1 MTKYK
6 DEGSINTNF
15 FIEEKNEYGNEKK
28 IEEDIFNIDYELK
41 EGLPIY
47 IETQDEL
54 LKNMF
59 NILNGYYVSIY
70 RDEERIYIINENGK
84 IYSINLDNIDKED
97 IKRIFIYKKPRKICF
112 DLTNFVDFLECD
124 SDEIIDVKLMFKL
137 MYNVS
142 LQSEK
147 QVFEFINAP
156 EDILDSTYLM
166 YFNMIKVVKEL
177 NINIERR
184 RLNYYSNLELYVLK
198 LATCCNKYGFPVD
211 DKKYEEFMKK
221 LRYEYN
227 SITNE
232 SKIKYDNKQ
241 WLLNYL
247 SEKGKYL
254 SLNEILLK
262 NEDYELYKNLL
273 TFNAFKEYGK
283 ANYADSKLFIEYDT
297 YDLNSFNI
305 KSQIKP
311 NSYYYLDQNYLIV
324 QGKYEDLY
332 YKIFAELSR
341 DKTLIEEASYGNLI
355 VFIKNL
361 IFGNSKDKKLEVIIQ
376 MCLDSYTNNYFETKE
391 MQKFLLNE
399 FDTVFDVNDINHIN
413 KNFNDKLSTMIDF
426 IKNFDG
432 NSDEYARYRGKIFYP
447 STNLHCYI
455 KQIENLIFKTAV
467 FYVSKSIEDFNDK
480 YNKEGLKIA
489 GLYDDSIVILAKEE
503 NYSIAVDILNRYMA
517 YAYKKYIK
525 KTKYFNKTYIAQKS

>member
-211 DKKYEEFMKK
+211 GKKYEEFMKK
-221 LRYEYN
+221 LRDKY
-227 SITNE
+227 SIIVNQ
-232 SKIKYDNKQ
+232 SNFKYDNKQ
-241 WLLNYL
+241 SLLNYL
-247 SEKGKYL
+247 SENGKYL
-254 SLNEILLK
+254 SLNETLLK
-262 NEDYELYKNLL
+262 DEDYELYKNLL
-273 TFNAFKEYGK
+273 VFNTFKEYEK
-283 ANYADSKLFIEYDT
+283 ANYSDGKLFIEYDT

-305 KSQIKP
+305 KSQVKP
-311 NSYYYLDQNYLIV
+311 NGYYYLDQNYLIV
-324 QGKYEDLY
+324 QGRYEDLY

-341 DKTLIEEASYGNLI
+341 DKTLMEEASYGNLI
-355 VFIKNL
+355 DFIKNL
-361 IFGNSKDKKLEVIIQ
+361 IFGSSKDKKLEVIIQ
-376 MCLDSYTNNYFETKE
+376 MCLNGYTNNYFEAKE

-399 FDTVFDVNDINHIN
+399 FDTVFDINDINHIN
-413 KNFNDKLSTMIDF
+413 ENFNDKLSTMIDF